1 MPRPKFNCGEKLKIV
16 QNGETKTTNKNI
28 RSDTL
33 PSEFGR
39 QSHRQKALERERVV
53 GEEVPVVEVVVKC
66 EGFGGIVVDLAGGG
80 SAGCHV
86 GGVAV

>member
-1 MPRPKFNCGEKLKIV
+1 M
-16 QNGETKTTNKNI
+16 
-28 RSDTL
+28 
-33 PSEFGR
+33 
-39 QSHRQKALERERVV
+39 